1 MTSYN
6 VNTISKWPCRISK
19 EEIIKLGLRRTK
31 KRSCRNHMDDILCCR
46 KKNQSHDTNL
56 ELNVVQ
62 CPKCYSCFSNSL
74 SYGVSCVHG
83 FAHEEQ

>member
-1 MTSYN
+1 MLTPFPNGLAEFLRRKS
-6 VNTISKWPCRISK
+6 SKV
-19 EEIIKLGLRRTK
+19 GLRRTK

-74 SYGVSCVHG
+74 SYGLSCVHG